1 VRSSTIVMIAF
12 AVVFGLLAVFIAQS
26 WLNSQAEM
34 RMKSLEANKKPIAT
48 RTIVVAAK
56 PLRFGGELSS
66 GALREIP
73 WPEQAIPAGAF
84 ATVADLTK
92 EGRRVVLSP
101 IEANEPILGWK
112 ITGPGQRATLSAML
126 RDGLKAV
133 TIRVNDVEGVA
144 GFVLP
149 GDYVDVALTRQN
161 EKIAATSDIILQSAR
176 VLAIDQMADERSDK
190 PSVVKAVT
198 LEVDT
203 AGAQKISLAASIGT
217 MSLIL
222 RKAGEAN
229 AEFTRRITA
238 TDLSAPSAPVAKD
251 IPVNTN
257 VTTVS
262 VTRAATRQDYSVP
275 IEGKETVGHAS
286 GEVKSKRK

>member
-1 VRSSTIVMIAF
+1 MIAF

-26 WLNSQAEM
+26 WLNGQAEL
-34 RMKSLEANKKPIAT
+34 RMKSLEAQKKPIAT
-48 RTIVVAAK
+48 RTIVVAGKA
-56 PLRFGGELSS
+56 LRFGSELSG

-73 WPEQAIPAGAF
+73 WPEQATPAGAF

-92 EGRRVVLSP
+92 DGRRVVLSP

-161 EKIAATSDIILQSAR
+161 EKTAGTTDIILQSAR

-198 LEVDT
+198 IEVDT
-203 AGAQKISLAASIGT
+203 TGAQKISLAASIGS

-229 AEFTRRITA
+229 SEFTRRISV
-238 TDLSAPSAPVAKD
+238 TDLSAPSVPVAKD

-262 VTRAATRQDYSVP
+262 VTRASNRQDYSVP
-275 IEGKETVGHAS
+275 IEGKETETVGQAS
-286 GEVKSKRK
+286 GEATPKRKRTGK

>member
-1 VRSSTIVMIAF
+1 V
-12 AVVFGLLAVFIAQS
+12 
-26 WLNSQAEM
+26 
-34 RMKSLEANKKPIAT
+34 
-48 RTIVVAAK
+48 
-56 PLRFGGELSS
+56 
-66 GALREIP
+66 
-73 WPEQAIPAGAF
+73 
-84 ATVADLTK
+84 
-92 EGRRVVLSP
+92 
-101 IEANEPILGWK
+101 
-112 ITGPGQRATLSAML
+112 ML

-161 EKIAATSDIILQSAR
+161 EKTAATSDVILQSAR

-203 AGAQKISLAASIGT
+203 VGAQKISLAASIGT

-229 AEFTRRITA
+229 AEFTRRISA
-238 TDLSAPSAPVAKD
+238 ADLSAPSAPVAKD

-275 IEGKETVGHAS
+275 IEGKETVGQAS
-286 GEVKSKRK
+286 GEVKSRRK

>member
-1 VRSSTIVMIAF
+1 MIAF

-26 WLNSQAEM
+26 WLNSQTEM

-48 RTIVVAAK
+48 STVVVAGK
-56 PLRFGGELSS
+56 PLRFGNELSS
-66 GALREIP
+66 GTMREIP
-73 WPEQAIPAGAF
+73 WPQDSIPVGAF
-84 ATVADLTK
+84 ATIADLTK
-92 EGRRVVLSP
+92 AGRRIVLSP

-112 ITGPGQRATLSAML
+112 VTGPGQRATLSAML

-161 EKIAATSDIILQSAR
+161 EKTAATSDVILQSVR
-176 VLAIDQMADERSDK
+176 VLAIDQTADERTDK
-190 PSVVKAVT
+190 PAVAKAVT

-203 AGAQKISLAASIGT
+203 VGAQKVSLAASIGT

-229 AEFTRRITA
+229 AEFTRRISA

-262 VTRAATRQDYSVP
+262 VTRAANRQDYRVP
-275 IEGKETVGHAS
+275 IEGRETVGQPS
-286 GEVKSKRK
+286 GEASSSRR